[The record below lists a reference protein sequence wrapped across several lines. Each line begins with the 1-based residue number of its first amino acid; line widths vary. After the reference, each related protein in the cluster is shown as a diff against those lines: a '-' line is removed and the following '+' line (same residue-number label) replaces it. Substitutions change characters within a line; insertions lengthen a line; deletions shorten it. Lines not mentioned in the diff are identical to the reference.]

1 MARVLIIEGE
11 AGTRETLLTVL
22 REEHEVQ
29 SAQDVRTGLFL
40 LTAERWD
47 VVVLDPTL
55 EPPGHLQVA
64 PYIHELPHRPEVII
78 AAEPAEMEKVA
89 AMFRVG
95 AFEFVAKPIDYP
107 ALRNTIANA
116 AQLRTF
122 RAEKRR
128 IEERNRERRAQ
139 LEELVKERTQQME
152 QIFANVPGMV
162 YRVVVHPD
170 GFRWFS
176 FVSSNCRE
184 LLELTQE
191 QLAEDADL
199 FDALIHPEDLERFE
213 QTRDLAEKNRTR
225 LRFEGRFTLPSG
237 RLRWLQCVAQPTL
250 LASDCVAWDG
260 LLVDV
265 TERMELQSQLLLSD
279 RLATVGTMAAS
290 VAHEVNNPLFY
301 ISSNLEA
308 LGEQLQSRT
317 DASEL
322 RGLVEEALDGVS
334 RIENAMKD
342 LRTFARSPEA
352 TIAPVSVT
360 KVLDASVRLASN
372 EIRHRAQLIRD
383 YRGDAMVL
391 GDESSIGQLFLNL
404 LVVAAQSIPEGNAH
418 SNELVVGVWVE
429 GREVNIEISDTS
441 PGFLHQGL
449 ERAFDPFADI
459 SERMRYG
466 MGLYVCQRIVNS
478 LGGHIRAKSGPE
490 AGNTFQIRLPTAMAV
505 EAPPKQRKLR
515 LVHSRPVRV
524 LIVDDEE
531 LVLKALMRTL
541 EGHEVRA
548 ARSGRQAIEILEK
561 EGAFDLVLCDVMM
574 PDMNG
579 EDVYNAAS
587 RVSPG
592 TQQRIVFVTGGA
604 FTKDANNFLNRVPNR
619 HIEKPF
625 TKASIIDLIDDLR
638 L

>member
-1 MARVLIIEGE
+1 MARVLIIEGDD
-11 AGTRETLLTVL
+11 ATRSALVGALCD
-22 REEHEVQ
+22 EHETQ
-29 SAQDVRTGLFL
+29 AASEVRTGLFR

-55 EPPGHLQVA
+55 ESPGHLQVA
-64 PYIHELPHRPEVII
+64 PYIHELPNRPEVIVV
-78 AAEPAEMEKVA
+78 ADPGELERVA
-89 AMFRVG
+89 ATFRAG
-95 AFEFVAKPIDYP
+95 AFEFVPKPIDF
-107 ALRNTIANA
+107 AGLRNTVANA
-116 AQLRTF
+116 AQMHAF

-128 IEERNRERRAQ
+128 IEQKNRDRRAQ
-139 LEELVKERTQQME
+139 LEALVKERTQQME

-184 LLELTQE
+184 LLELSQE
-191 QLAEDADL
+191 QLAEDAEL
-199 FDALIHPEDLERFE
+199 FDSLVHGEDIERFE
-213 QTRDLAEKNRTR
+213 QTRDLAERTRTR
-225 LRFEGRFTLPSG
+225 LRFEGRFSLPSG
-237 RLRWLQCVAQPTL
+237 RTRWLQCVAQPTL

-301 ISSNLEA
+301 ISSNLES
-308 LGEQLQSRT
+308 LSEQLRERPGSQ
-317 DASEL
+317 AL
-322 RGLVEEALDGVS
+322 NALVDEALDGVS

-342 LRTFARSPEA
+342 LRTFARSPDIK
-352 TIAPVSVT
+352 TAPISVT

-383 YRGDAMVL
+383 YRSDAMVV

-418 SNELVVGVWVE
+418 SNELIVGVWVE
-429 GREVNIEISDTS
+429 GREVNVEISDTG
-441 PGFLHQGL
+441 PGILRRDL
-449 ERAFDPFADI
+449 ERAFDPFADV
-459 SERMRYG
+459 SERMRSG
-466 MGLYVCQRIVNS
+466 MGLYVCQRIVGS
-478 LGGHIRAKSGPE
+478 LGGQISARSRQGS
-490 AGNTFQIRLPTAMAV
+490 GNTFHVRLPAAKHTPL
-505 EAPPKQRKLR
+505 APRTPRLR
-515 LVHSRPVRV
+515 LVPSRPARV

-531 LVLKALMRTL
+531 LVLKALRRTL
-541 EGHEVRA
+541 EGHDVRA
-548 ARSGRQAIEILEK
+548 ARSGREAIQILET
-561 EGAFDLVLCDVMM
+561 EPPFDLVLCDVMM

-587 RVSPG
+587 RVAPG

-604 FTKDANNFLNRVPNR
+604 FTKDAN
-619 HIEKPF
+619 
-625 TKASIIDLIDDLR
+625 
-638 L
+638 